1 MPNLLILVIFGALW
15 WAILWFG
22 IAPDFSKW
30 SNQKLL
36 AIHVLPPVTA
46 AMTWWIGGM
55 LIKRQKARQ
64 AEEHK
69 KKAEA
74 QRQAALEEART
85 RHEQELQQ
93 RRFACDCRLIAIV
106 DLALH
111 EQCELPES
119 ENVCIR
125 IVPAK
130 EKVHSFAQANALN
143 ALEPAI
149 MWGLRQVYRNFGA
162 AAAFPI
168 YIVPPASIPAI
179 DVHHRLRAIHAQ
191 LVNELALPIK
201 LKDGMPSILHL
212 PFRDS
217 AANSV
222 IDLFD
227 STPDLP
233 GAVVL
238 AFDSPLSQ
246 VREADPFDDE
256 QTPSDTLTGK
266 PGHGVFA
273 LLVTHPEL
281 PAMVEAVASHCD
293 EDKPESLIPFWEN
306 PAPPQ
311 GNLALLTLAPPA
323 LREALVYQSPVARI
337 HRAAF
342 AQTGE
347 RPGHVLELE
356 RSLIT
361 LLAQAQINAGLMEMP
376 FAKDSDAKPHAS
388 KPVPPQAAPSCEWLV
403 HNAGD
408 LQHAGSRMAA
418 IANALM
424 HFQIELKPIE
434 KGTNVVRQFGDL
446 GHATSIGMLAIA
458 LAQARAT
465 AAPALCAEFAAPDR
479 VAIAFAMPAQTV

>member
-1 MPNLLILVIFGALW
+1 MLHLLILIVSGALW

-22 IAPDFSKW
+22 IVPDFSKW
-30 SNQKLL
+30 SNPVLL
-36 AIHVLPPVTA
+36 AMHVLPPVTA
-46 AMTWWIGGM
+46 TMTWWIGGM
-55 LIKRQKARQ
+55 LIERHKARQ

-74 QRQAALEEART
+74 ERQAALEEART
-85 RHEQELQQ
+85 KHEQELQQ
-93 RRFACDCRLIAIV
+93 RRFACDCRLVAIA
-106 DLALH
+106 DLAVH
-111 EQCELPES
+111 EQCDLSED
-119 ENVCIR
+119 ENVSIQT
-125 IVPAK
+125 VPAK
-130 EKVHSFAQANALN
+130 EKTLALEQANILD

-149 MWGLRQVYRNFGA
+149 TQALRQVYREFGA

-168 YIVPPASIPAI
+168 YIVPPSNVAAI
-179 DVHHRLRAIHAQ
+179 DVHRRLRDIHSQ
-191 LVNELALPIK
+191 LVKELALPVK

-212 PFRDS
+212 PSGDN
-217 AANSV
+217 AANRV
-222 IDLFD
+222 LGLFD

-233 GAVVL
+233 GAIVL
-238 AFDSPLSQ
+238 AFDSSLSQ
-246 VREADPFDDE
+246 VREADPFDHE
-256 QTPSDTLTGK
+256 QTPSDTSTGK

-281 PAMVEAVASHCD
+281 PTMVKTVADHLD
-293 EDKPESLIPFWEN
+293 EDKPESMIPFWEK
-306 PAPPQ
+306 AAQPQ
-311 GNLALLTLAPPA
+311 GNLTLLTLAPPA
-323 LREALVYQSPVARI
+323 LREALVCQPSVARI

-361 LLAQAQINAGLMEMP
+361 LLEQAQIQAGLLELP
-376 FAKDSDAKPHAS
+376 FVNDNDAAQHVS
-388 KPVPPQAAPSCEWLV
+388 KPASPQTVPRCEWLV

-408 LQHAGSRMAA
+408 LQLAGSRTAA

-424 HFQIELKPIE
+424 HFQIELQPTA
-434 KGTNVVRQFGDL
+434 KGTNVVRQLGDL

-465 AAPALCAEFAAPDR
+465 AAPVLCTEFAEPDK
-479 VAIAFAMPAQTV
+479 VAVAFAMPASPV